1 VKLIILLTIILKM
14 INLNTQFKLIKL
26 LKVSKKII
34 KIIINI
40 IIFNYKV
47 QNTNKL
53 ILTMILLISI
63 SNMIYNRIRNYFLII
78 LITLFKKML

>member
-1 VKLIILLTIILKM
+1 M